1 MHIRTRHDH
10 LKPFS
15 CDGCSKKF
23 GRMSHLRKHQRNV
36 CGRSNSK
43 ANFTVVQCKHCEVAF
58 TKKSE
63 LKAHLLDCEKRPD
76 SNNKELLTTVV
87 YICDQCGKSFNR
99 IYDYKRHQLTHSEE
113 KPYGCPQCGKS
124 FRERASLNKHVKRM
138 HCSEGDGTIPI
149 DDDGIIAGD
158 DDDDEDELSEE
169 EGALSIV
176 GNVSGHTTTATVT
189 AQALAEAGIITSADG
204 QMMTVSGQT
213 ISATEILNFPE
224 VAEALGINS
233 GAHATIIDTD
243 GSSTMIAITQPGDL
257 ETSEVTMDMDHTD
270 VINETSTSQEEDP
283 SQYITTTESLQMSP
297 VIQQVD
303 DDPTV
308 TTETSSIYVI
318 EEENSVLPDESEN
331 DFISTNKNSLDS
343 SMVFKQ
349 DPDTQFIK
357 HEDDRISDHVKAE
370 QAAAHDLQTEDQP
383 DDSITIEN
391 TIPETEDQNKT
402 DNLNMQLLESFSADD
417 NPPTSA

>member
-1 MHIRTRHDH
+1 
-10 LKPFS
+10 
-15 CDGCSKKF
+15 
-23 GRMSHLRKHQRNV
+23 MSHLRKHQRNV

-76 SNNKELLTTVV
+76 SNTKELLTTVV
-87 YICDQCGKSFNR
+87 YVCDQCGKSFNR
-99 IYDYKRHQLTHSEE
+99 IYDYKRHQLTHSED

-149 DDDGIIAGD
+149 DDDGLIAGD

-243 GSSTMIAITQPGDL
+243 GSSTMIAITQPVDL

-318 EEENSVLPDESEN
+318 EEENSVLPVESEN

-383 DDSITIEN
+383 EDSITIEN
-391 TIPETEDQNKT
+391 TMPETEDQNKT

>member
-1 MHIRTRHDH
+1 
-10 LKPFS
+10 
-15 CDGCSKKF
+15 
-23 GRMSHLRKHQRNV
+23 MSHLRKHQRNV

-87 YICDQCGKSFNR
+87 YVCDQCGKSFNR

-158 DDDDEDELSEE
+158 DDDDEDELYEE

>member
-1 MHIRTRHDH
+1 
-10 LKPFS
+10 
-15 CDGCSKKF
+15 
-23 GRMSHLRKHQRNV
+23 MSHLRKHQRNV

-87 YICDQCGKSFNR
+87 YVCDQCGKSFNR

-370 QAAAHDLQTEDQP
+370 QSAAHDLQTEDQP

>member
-1 MHIRTRHDH
+1 
-10 LKPFS
+10 
-15 CDGCSKKF
+15 
-23 GRMSHLRKHQRNV
+23 MSHLRKHQRNV

-87 YICDQCGKSFNR
+87 YVCDQCGKSFNR

-124 FRERASLNKHVKRM
+124 FRERASLNKHVKRI

>member
-1 MHIRTRHDH
+1 MTIDDKIEINNYNMT
-10 LKPFS
+10 LTEKQQ
-15 CDGCSKKF
+15 KY
-23 GRMSHLRKHQRNV
+23 
-36 CGRSNSK
+36 
-43 ANFTVVQCKHCEVAF
+43 
-58 TKKSE
+58 
-63 LKAHLLDCEKRPD
+63 HLLDCEKRPD
-76 SNNKELLTTVV
+76 SNTKELLTTVV
-87 YICDQCGKSFNR
+87 YVCDQCGKSFNR
-99 IYDYKRHQLTHSEE
+99 IYDYKRHQLTHFEE

-318 EEENSVLPDESEN
+318 EEENSVLPVESEN

-383 DDSITIEN
+383 EDSITIEN
-391 TIPETEDQNKT
+391 TMPETEDQNKT